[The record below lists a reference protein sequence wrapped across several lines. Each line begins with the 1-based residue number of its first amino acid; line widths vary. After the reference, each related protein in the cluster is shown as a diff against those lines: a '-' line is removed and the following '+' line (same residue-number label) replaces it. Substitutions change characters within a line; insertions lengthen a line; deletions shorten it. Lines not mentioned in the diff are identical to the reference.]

1 MTSLIITLS
10 TGTKV
15 EVKDP
20 ACLLGLTPEEYAEL
34 RQILNNKEKAA

>member
-20 ACLLGLTPEEYAEL
+20 ACLLSLTPEEYAEL
-34 RQILNNKEKAA
+34 RLILNERKVA